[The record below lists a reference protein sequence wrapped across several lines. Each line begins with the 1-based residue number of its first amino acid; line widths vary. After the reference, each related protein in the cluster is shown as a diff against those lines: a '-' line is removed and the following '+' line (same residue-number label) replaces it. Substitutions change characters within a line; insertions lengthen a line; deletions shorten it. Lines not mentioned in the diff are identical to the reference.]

1 MILLGV
7 TENGI
12 NTGAKRY
19 RCRAIPVQSDTG
31 NMGGFQHKAIILCPG
46 RGPGRQVFV
55 LASALL

>member
-1 MILLGV
+1 MIHLGV
-7 TENGI
+7 TDNGI

-19 RCRAIPVQSDTG
+19 RGKAISGQSDTG

-55 LASALL
+55 LA